1 MSDKAILA
9 QLKNVPLFSQTTARQ
24 RKNIARIGKTVTWS
38 AGSTPIEQGSEAVA
52 FFLILDGRVEV
63 VRDGTT
69 VAQLGP
75 GHFVGEIALLTGDL
89 RTADA
94 NALSDSTVFALGRSA
109 FSRAIKA
116 DPAMALVLLSALD
129 ERQAA
134 FS

>member
-109 FSRAIKA
+109 FSRARKA

>member
-75 GHFVGEIALLTGDL
+75 GRFVGEIALLTGDL